1 MKGKKGYVRLF
12 VEIRND
18 NNDND
23 DDDVYSYEQQHQQ
36 RQKQQPKNVVV
47 PLLLELHCD
56 IVPRTCTNFLGLCR
70 KKRYDGTIFHRL
82 ITDFMI
88 QGGGEK
94 MKQPPQIK
102 NNNNNAEKNDN
113 KNDSNKSSSSSN
125 SNNNNNNTNNTKDVC
140 LWGPD
145 GFVDEFDDR
154 LKHTGEGI
162 LSMANAGPDTNKQ
175 QFYITLDKPC
185 THLDRKHSVF
195 GSIAKGMDDFRNAL
209 HTVKTDSKDRPYIT
223 TIDPYIDNDNNND
236 NDKGTTTTTTT
247 STTTTTNVVVV
258 IVATEVLEDPA
269 KEAQDK
275 EEQRLTELHE
285 LREAKNRKRKR
296 LVAGGGTTATG
307 DKKSSSLT
315 DPKNDNGAATTTGVG
330 KYLSGKTFQKK
341 STCSGGDDGDV
352 AAAEDSSIVTNSMT
366 AAGAAGVTSSASA
379 ATATSLPSF
388 GLPVIGAAPGP
399 SAKKAKPKTKFGNFS
414 SW

>member
-1 MKGKKGYVRLF
+1 MKADNNGGENENENENDNDNASSSFSFEIPGGNLPFKIPTEDITWVKYTLGVTAGGLTSTSTSTNLAADLWDATQEENLQLQFQFMKSKSMKGKKGYVRLF

-223 TIDPYIDNDNNND
+223 AIDQYNDNDNNNNNNND
-236 NDKGTTTTTTT
+236 NGTTTTTT

-285 LREAKNRKRKR
+285 LREAKNR
-296 LVAGGGTTATG
+296 
-307 DKKSSSLT
+307 
-315 DPKNDNGAATTTGVG
+315 
-330 KYLSGKTFQKK
+330 
-341 STCSGGDDGDV
+341 
-352 AAAEDSSIVTNSMT
+352 
-366 AAGAAGVTSSASA
+366 
-379 ATATSLPSF
+379 
-388 GLPVIGAAPGP
+388 
-399 SAKKAKPKTKFGNFS
+399 
-414 SW
+414 

>member
-56 IVPRTCTNFLGLCR
+56 IVPRTCANFLGLCR

-82 ITDFMI
+82 IADFMI

-94 MKQPPQIK
+94 MKQPPQSK

-113 KNDSNKSSSSSN
+113 KNDSNKSSLSSN

-223 TIDPYIDNDNNND
+223 AIDQYNDNDNNNNNNND
-236 NDKGTTTTTTT
+236 NGTTTTTT

-285 LREAKNRKRKR
+285 LREAKNR
-296 LVAGGGTTATG
+296 
-307 DKKSSSLT
+307 
-315 DPKNDNGAATTTGVG
+315 
-330 KYLSGKTFQKK
+330 
-341 STCSGGDDGDV
+341 
-352 AAAEDSSIVTNSMT
+352 
-366 AAGAAGVTSSASA
+366 
-379 ATATSLPSF
+379 
-388 GLPVIGAAPGP
+388 
-399 SAKKAKPKTKFGNFS
+399 
-414 SW
+414 